1 VPRRAAWKAATLCEW
16 LWRTGRVKQ
25 PPPLTR
31 YVVAQLAD
39 EHTVD
44 ITRAREQLG
53 YTPRWSY
60 RDGPL

>member
-1 VPRRAAWKAATLCEW
+1 MP
-16 LWRTGRVKQ
+16 Q
-25 PPPLTR
+25 H
-31 YVVAQLAD
+31 AD

-53 YTPRWSY
+53 YVPRWSY